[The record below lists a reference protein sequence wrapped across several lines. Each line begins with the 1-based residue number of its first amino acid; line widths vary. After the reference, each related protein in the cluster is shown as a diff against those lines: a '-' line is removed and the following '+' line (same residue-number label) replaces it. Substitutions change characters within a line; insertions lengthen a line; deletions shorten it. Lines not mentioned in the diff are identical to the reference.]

1 VDSGSLAPAGAQLV
15 RRGELLRVGVRAPRN
30 ATVWLSTADSAAAA
44 GSEARLA
51 LVDLGGGT
59 RGAVDDAA
67 TTWAAELPAW
77 QLVAARQPRLVVARG
92 ADTVRLPVR
101 GVALLDDPAA
111 SGTPARRWVQLG
123 QVPAAPDTDRV
134 VVGRPVPG
142 GTYRWFFLPGTIV
155 ERTGARAG
163 FTRVRLDGQLEVWV
177 ADDDVTPLAAA
188 YPAPRRVAGGLRVVP
203 APGWVDVT
211 IPLAERPPH
220 EVIERGN
227 DVELVLYG
235 TVLTP
240 EILPISGTAA
250 DSLVRQVLWTQEASD
265 RVRLTLRLARA
276 PYGYLVL
283 WERGALVLRLRRA
296 PRVDVARPLAGMTIA
311 VDAGHPPGGATGPTG
326 LWEPVAVLP
335 VAERVRALL
344 EERGARVLMTRTTP
358 AAVGLT
364 ERGVA
369 ARRADAHAFVSV
381 HLNAFPDGVN
391 PFTSNGTSVLFFH
404 QHSEPLARTVQ
415 AQLVRRLGL
424 RDLGI
429 HYQNLAVA
437 RPPWMPAVLT
447 EGLFLMLPEQEAA
460 LRAPEGRERYARAI
474 ADGVE
479 EYFRALGTG
488 R

>member
-1 VDSGSLAPAGAQLV
+1 
-15 RRGELLRVGVRAPRN
+15 
-30 ATVWLSTADSAAAA
+30 
-44 GSEARLA
+44 
-51 LVDLGGGT
+51 
-59 RGAVDDAA
+59 
-67 TTWAAELPAW
+67 
-77 QLVAARQPRLVVARG
+77 
-92 ADTVRLPVR
+92 
-101 GVALLDDPAA
+101 
-111 SGTPARRWVQLG
+111 
-123 QVPAAPDTDRV
+123 
-134 VVGRPVPG
+134 
-142 GTYRWFFLPGTIV
+142 
-155 ERTGARAG
+155 
-163 FTRVRLDGQLEVWV
+163 VRLDGQLDVWV
-177 ADDDVTPLAAA
+177 ADDDVTPLAAGLSGTRA
-188 YPAPRRVAGGLRVVP
+188 RGRLRVVP

-211 IPLAERPPH
+211 IPLGERPPH

-265 RVRLTLRLARA
+265 RVRLTLRLSRA

-296 PRVDVARPLAGMTIA
+296 PRVDAVRPLAGLTIA

-358 AAVGLT
+358 EAVGLT
-364 ERGVA
+364 ERAVA

-391 PFTSNGTSVLFFH
+391 PFTNNGTSVLFFH

-415 AQLVRRLGL
+415 AQLIRRLGL

-479 EYFRALGTG
+479 EYFRGLGTG